1 MLESCE
7 VAIAYFMALSDCKQ
21 AKRLEESSP
30 NSLLTL
36 ELHVERDRVRNFVA
50 DREIEAP
57 AHFKAMQTYRA
68 IMAVIFRQ
76 LKFIESIYEAGY
88 INIDES
94 QKMSEPIENKR
105 QVLEV
110 LGPVGSGW
118 QKSDDILHSLS
129 FLSCLCEADLNEIL
143 TAGTIKEF
151 GANEIVW
158 SDSNALDT
166 FALAVVVR
174 GLVRYTSENEATK
187 PGNKL
192 LGSGSLLGV
201 VPALTNSRTHLP
213 GGKQVL
219 AQASR
224 LQKGV
229 LVFFLPTRVLYNA
242 NARAY
247 DGERPYQAMMLDLH
261 RQAGLQI
268 LEVLK
273 STVRK
278 QVAKEWMHREHQRLE
293 EDLQHEAETGH
304 DDGETIFSDQSF
316 TGHIDAREA
325 KIEKKSQAYG
335 IKVEASIKKG
345 LGRATIIN
353 LEPYQT
359 YNQRSHF
366 ILLAGSLQRHSS
378 GTGKQLAK
386 AVSMGAKIVAPHVFP
401 YLPTLHVANTKATVA
416 YLTGH
421 EGGILIACPPPNN
434 REIVEAEDLY
444 PDNSLSGL
452 DLSQASATDVD

>member
-1 MLESCE
+1 
-7 VAIAYFMALSDCKQ
+7 MALSDCKQ

-36 ELHVERDRVRNFVA
+36 ELHVERDRVQKFVA

-94 QKMSEPIENKR
+94 KKMSEPIVKKR

-129 FLSCLCEADLNEIL
+129 FLSCLSEADLNGIL

-158 SDSNALDT
+158 SDSNALET

-174 GLVRYTSENEATK
+174 GLVRYSSLPEATETR
-187 PGNKL
+187 NKL

-229 LVFFLPTRVLYNA
+229 LVFFLPTSVFYNA
-242 NARAY
+242 NARAN

-268 LEVLK
+268 LEALK
-273 STVRK
+273 TSVRRH
-278 QVAKEWMHREHQRLE
+278 VAKEWTHWKQERQE
-293 EDLQHEAETGH
+293 EDLQESDTGQ
-304 DDGETIFSDQSF
+304 DDGETMFSDQSL
-316 TGHIDAREA
+316 TGQIGLGDAN
-325 KIEKKSQAYG
+325 IEKKSQAYG
-335 IKVEASIKKG
+335 IKVEGSIKKG
-345 LGRATIIN
+345 LGKATVIN

-366 ILLAGSLQRHSS
+366 ILLAGSLQRHAT

-386 AVSMGAKIVAPHVFP
+386 AVSMGAKISAPHVFP
-401 YLPTLHVANTKATVA
+401 YLLTLYAESTKKTVA
-416 YLTGH
+416 HLSGH
-421 EGGILIACPPPNN
+421 EEAILIVCPPPNN
-434 REIVEAEDLY
+434 RDIVEEEDLY
-444 PDNSLSGL
+444 PENSLSAF
-452 DLSQASATDVD
+452 DLSQASATDMD